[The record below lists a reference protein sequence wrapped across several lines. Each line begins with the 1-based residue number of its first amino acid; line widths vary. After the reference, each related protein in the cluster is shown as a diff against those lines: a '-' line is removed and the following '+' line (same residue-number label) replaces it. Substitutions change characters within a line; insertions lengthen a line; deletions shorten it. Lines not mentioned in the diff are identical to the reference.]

1 MISMVRGPNRS
12 VRPPVN
18 AVSTTGGPD
27 QHRAVTEMASGLA
40 PKW

>member
-1 MISMVRGPNRS
+1 MISMVRGPKRS

-27 QHRAVTEMASGLA
+27 QHRAVTEMAAGPAL
-40 PKW
+40 K

>member
-1 MISMVRGPNRS
+1 MISMVRGPKRS

-27 QHRAVTEMASGLA
+27 QHRAVTEMAAGPA
-40 PKW
+40 PK